1 MAACRYRCL
10 LRFLL
15 SIELEALVLSSED
28 DEAVSHYYPQ
38 QEPIPPGCHD
48 ILRILG
54 LEPTYTPRVKIPYQ
68 FIRERARKRNSKLSV
83 QLESVAV
90 VAIVSVRT
98 GIN

>member
-1 MAACRYRCL
+1 MAACRYVS
-10 LRFLL
+10 FP
-15 SIELEALVLSSED
+15 SSPYHAELEALVLGGED
-28 DEAVSHYYPQ
+28 DEVVSHYYPQ

-54 LEPTYTPRVKIPYQ
+54 LEPTYTPRVKIPYK

-90 VAIVSVRT
+90 VTIVSVRT
-98 GIN
+98 DIN